1 MPLDKNAIIRDAQ
14 KYTARGQ
21 IEKAVA
27 EWQKL
32 LRESPN
38 DGNIYNT
45 IGDLYLRIKAQKEAI
60 ESYRKAAGI
69 FQKDGFTLKALAL
82 YKKIININPNQI
94 DAMISLAELNAE
106 RGLIGNANENYL
118 VVAEYYTKEGAVSR
132 ALEIYERM
140 VNINP
145 DNINL
150 RMKLA
155 EMYIREGRQEDGI
168 KKYIDSAAAYSE
180 KGDIQKAKELYN
192 KALSYRPKDLETLK
206 GLCIVYQKE
215 GNHKESFEIIRKA
228 KELFPDR
235 KDVLILYGKSGFHAG
250 RLEEAKTVL
259 VKYLNVETG
268 DREAREYLAK
278 IYLKEGNKDSSIEE
292 YRTIL
297 NALMQ
302 KNELEGAISLLE
314 QMIDIDHENPN
325 LHHNLADVYRKLG
338 RERDV
343 KKEYEFLVSIYINQG
358 DSEKATNILKSLIE
372 MDPANME
379 FRRKLEEMQRAA
391 EEIPPIPTFVEKPFE
406 EEIVKEVEPQ
416 EVIKIVPEKLE
427 VKKESEAL
435 AEADVYMRYGLVER
449 AIGIIR
455 NFLDVNPGSI
465 KSHIMLKDIFKI
477 QGMKNEFVE
486 ECLTLADIYQ
496 KAGNEDVRLGILN
509 EALEIEPEDKRILGI
524 LRPEA
529 LTEMVELTV
538 SEKEIVPEEVSK
550 PVEIEEEVI
559 PEVSPEKEAIPD
571 VIEEWIAEADFYA
584 QQGLAE
590 DAIKVYREIL
600 NMQPENEDIQKKIEA
615 LSEVEEEAE
624 DITFGE
630 KEHEP
635 FVFEEPQKVEEEEI
649 TLIKEK
655 PEAIVFEEP
664 LKEVEEEITF
674 IKEETEPVIS
684 EEPQK
689 VNEEEIPLMKDELLE
704 EEIPFMKEEKEEIP
718 FMKEE
723 PQAVVIEESNEEF
736 IDFAAELKEEMEA
749 QVPESPFGDKNL
761 QEIFQEFKKGVDR
774 EVGEKDYETHYNLG
788 IAYKEMGLIDE
799 AINEFQTVARDP
811 SWHVQASS
819 MLGFC
824 FLEKELYQLA
834 IKEFMKAINSVEEGT
849 DEYLS
854 LKYDLGDVYEKAGM
868 LEEALG
874 IYTDIYGIN
883 TKFREVTSRIDNLKK
898 RVGDIKLPSKKAQKT
913 KKDRVSY
920 L

>member
-1 MPLDKNAIIRDAQ
+1 MPLDKNSIIRDAQ

-118 VVAEYYTKEGAVSR
+118 VVAEYYTKEGSVSR

-168 KKYIDSAAAYSE
+168 KKYIDSAAAYFE

-215 GNHKESFEIIRKA
+215 GNHKESFEIIKKA

-278 IYLKEGNKDSSIEE
+278 IYLKEGNKDASIEE

-343 KKEYEFLVSIYINQG
+343 KKEYEFLASIYINQG

-379 FRRKLEEMQRAA
+379 FRKKFEEIQRAA
-391 EEIPPIPTFVEKPFE
+391 EEIPAIPTFVEKPFE
-406 EEIVKEVEPQ
+406 EGIVKEAEPQ

-427 VKKESEAL
+427 GKKESEAL

-449 AIGIIR
+449 ATGIIR
-455 NFLDVNPGSI
+455 DFLNLNPGSI

-496 KAGNEDVRLGILN
+496 KTGKEDERLGILN

-529 LTEMVELTV
+529 LTEMIEPAV
-538 SEKEIVPEEVSK
+538 SEKEAVIEEVSK

-559 PEVSPEKEAIPD
+559 PEVSPEKKAMPD

-600 NMQPENEDIQKKIEA
+600 NLQPGNEDIQKKIEA
-615 LSEVEEEAE
+615 LSEVEEEVE

-635 FVFEEPQKVEEEEI
+635 FVFEEPQK
-649 TLIKEK
+649 
-655 PEAIVFEEP
+655 
-664 LKEVEEEITF
+664 EVEEEITF
-674 IKEETEPVIS
+674 IKEKPEPVIS

-689 VNEEEIPLMKDELLE
+689 VKEEEIPLMKDELLE
-704 EEIPFMKEEKEEIP
+704 EEIPFMKEEKEEEIP
-718 FMKEE
+718 FIKEE
-723 PQAVVIEESNEEF
+723 PQAVVLEESNDEF

-799 AINEFQTVARDP
+799 AINEFQMVARDP

-868 LEEALG
+868 LEEALS

-883 TKFREVTSRIDNLKK
+883 IKFREVTSRIENLKK

>member
-1 MPLDKNAIIRDAQ
+1 MPLDKNSIIRDAQ

-118 VVAEYYTKEGAVSR
+118 VVAEYYTKEGSVSR

-168 KKYIDSAAAYSE
+168 KKYIDSAAAYFE

-215 GNHKESFEIIRKA
+215 GNHKESFEIIKKA

-235 KDVLILYGKSGFHAG
+235 KDVLILYGESGFHAG
-250 RLEEAKTVL
+250 RLDEAKTVF
-259 VKYLNVETG
+259 VKYLHADPG
-268 DREAREYLAK
+268 DSDAREYLAK
-278 IYLKEGNKDSSIEE
+278 IYLKEGNKDASIEE
-292 YRTIL
+292 YRIIL

-325 LHHNLADVYRKLG
+325 LHHNMADVYRKLG

-343 KKEYEFLVSIYINQG
+343 KKEYEFLASIYINQG

-372 MDPANME
+372 MDPANVE
-379 FRRKLEEMQRAA
+379 FRRKLEEIQRAA
-391 EEIPPIPTFVEKPFE
+391 EKIPAIPTFVEKPFE
-406 EEIVKEVEPQ
+406 EGIVKEAEPQ

-427 VKKESEAL
+427 GKKESEAL

-449 AIGIIR
+449 ATGIIR
-455 NFLDVNPGSI
+455 DFLDLNPGSI

-477 QGMKNEFVE
+477 QGMKNEFIE

-496 KAGNEDVRLGILN
+496 KTGKEDERLGILN

-529 LTEMVELTV
+529 LTEMIEPAV
-538 SEKEIVPEEVSK
+538 SEKEAVIEEVSK

-559 PEVSPEKEAIPD
+559 PEVSPEKEAMPD

-600 NMQPENEDIQKKIEA
+600 NMQPGNEDIQKKIEA
-615 LSEVEEEAE
+615 LSKVEEEVE

-635 FVFEEPQKVEEEEI
+635 FVFEEPQK
-649 TLIKEK
+649 
-655 PEAIVFEEP
+655 
-664 LKEVEEEITF
+664 EVEEEITF
-674 IKEETEPVIS
+674 IKEEPEPVIS

-689 VNEEEIPLMKDELLE
+689 VKEEEIPLMKDELLE
-704 EEIPFMKEEKEEIP
+704 EEIPFMKEEKEEEIP
-718 FMKEE
+718 FIKEE
-723 PQAVVIEESNEEF
+723 PQAVVLEESNDEF

-749 QVPESPFGDKNL
+749 HVPESPFGDKNL

-799 AINEFQTVARDP
+799 AINEFQMVARDP

-868 LEEALG
+868 LEEALS

-883 TKFREVTSRIDNLKK
+883 TKFREVTSRIENLKK